1 MLSMI
6 VISGIIEEDAE
17 IIPAVDVGQGGGSP
31 IGSAAGGS
39 THPAVVV
46 QSTPTAV
53 AGGST
58 LLSAVID
65 HVTPFPS
72 LVPTPE
78 AVIISSNAG
87 M

>member
-1 MLSMI
+1 MI

-31 IGSAAGGS
+31 IASAAGGS
-39 THPAVVV
+39 TPPAVVV

-58 LLSAVID
+58 LLPAVFD
-65 HVTPFPS
+65 HTTPFPS
-72 LVPTPE
+72 PVPTSE
-78 AVIISSNAG
+78 AVIISSNTG